1 MSRGYARGMILRALG
16 LAALLAVPA
25 SAGERV
31 TVRDAGG
38 FDPAGRTVEFP
49 DRFGWRG
56 YEAEFTFSFAGDGT
70 LASNSRL
77 DVSISRRGESKWK
90 YACRASSGD
99 LTTRVVPLAGRVS
112 VIAECRVKPKAF
124 AKAVNLDAEDVGV
137 PVFVFEAVI
146 ENGGARAGG
155 QRGLRFRPDAPVAS
169 VDLSPYASFPDA
181 AGLAVAFRAD

>member
-1 MSRGYARGMILRALG
+1 MRIRGLIFV
-16 LAALLAVPA
+16 ALLASPA
-25 SAGERV
+25 FAGERM

-56 YEAEFTFSFAGDGT
+56 YEAEFSFSFANDGR
-70 LASNSRL
+70 LSDASRL
-77 DVSISRRGESKWK
+77 SLVIHRRGGGKWK
-90 YACRASSGD
+90 YACRASSD
-99 LTTRVVPLAGRVS
+99 ELTTRVVPLGGRVS

-124 AKAVNLDAEDVGV
+124 AKAVDLDAEDVGA

-146 ENGGARAGG
+146 ENGQVRAGG

-169 VDLSPYASFPDA
+169 LDLSPYAASPDA
-181 AGLAVAFRAD
+181 AGLAVIFRAD